1 MILRTGFHVSCDSDS
16 QIFADPTGP
25 EMPPFSGVVGDRG
38 AAPAAGRAWG
48 ARQPARGNKSLQ
60 HLTKMAR
67 RWVSQGLQRCNSPI
81 PANCGTPGHLMIARS
96 TASEIP
102 PTHPSGIIPEHP
114 GSSRKG
120 GPLLLQV
127 CGRSSRGLRSTAAP
141 PPPLRCDCS
150 DESERR
156 PAFATGPVLF
166 RVSRGGWCRRPERPP
181 RTVATPR
188 KRGAREQFAISAFR
202 APRLCFSSQTRPF
215 LL

>member
-1 MILRTGFHVSCDSDS
+1 
-16 QIFADPTGP
+16 
-25 EMPPFSGVVGDRG
+25 MPPFSGVVGDRG

-127 CGRSSRGLRSTAAP
+127 CGRSFNVSLMFALQVCGRSSRGL
-141 PPPLRCDCS
+141 
-150 DESERR
+150 
-156 PAFATGPVLF
+156 
-166 RVSRGGWCRRPERPP
+166 P
-181 RTVATPR
+181 RTSFVSMWRMYGCMYACMYGSMYAIHGCIHACIHASIHTPPHSPG
-188 KRGAREQFAISAFR
+188 RGFVGYFGVLCELKFPFPKFSANFV
-202 APRLCFSSQTRPF
+202 
-215 LL
+215 

>member
-1 MILRTGFHVSCDSDS
+1 MILRTGSHVSCDSDS

-114 GSSRKG
+114 GATRSACATQPRDSERQPGPG
-120 GPLLLQV
+120 GPAGGVRRTPQRTSGHAFDGAHRAFGIMSLTMPGVPLEGAHWPKVGIALSGHLASPAMQARR
-127 CGRSSRGLRSTAAP
+127 GRAH
-141 PPPLRCDCS
+141 C
-150 DESERR
+150 E
-156 PAFATGPVLF
+156 
-166 RVSRGGWCRRPERPP
+166 
-181 RTVATPR
+181 
-188 KRGAREQFAISAFR
+188 
-202 APRLCFSSQTRPF
+202 
-215 LL
+215 